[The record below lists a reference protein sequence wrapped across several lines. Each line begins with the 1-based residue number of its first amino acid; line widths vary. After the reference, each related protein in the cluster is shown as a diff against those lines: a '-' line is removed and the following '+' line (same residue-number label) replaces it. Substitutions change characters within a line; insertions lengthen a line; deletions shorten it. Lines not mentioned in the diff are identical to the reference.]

1 MAQIATHDGVVVGVA
16 PQQVKV
22 EMHVVSACASCK
34 AHASCTFVD
43 KAEKIVDVDTPE
55 WKEYTVGDS
64 VIVSVQE
71 GLGLMAVLL
80 AYIVPALLLIAVLA
94 VTSIMSQSELLAAT
108 LPILIVVVYYLV
120 LYAFRDRLQR
130 KFSFGIEKRS

>member
-16 PQQVKV
+16 PQKVKV

-55 WKEYTVGDS
+55 WKDYTVGDS

-108 LPILIVVVYYLV
+108 LPILIVVAYYLV

>member
-55 WKEYTVGDS
+55 WKDYTVGDS

-120 LYAFRDRLQR
+120 LYGFRNRLQR

>member
-55 WKEYTVGDS
+55 WKDYTVGDS

>member
-55 WKEYTVGDS
+55 WKNYTVGDS

>member
-55 WKEYTVGDS
+55 WKDYTVGDS

-108 LPILIVVVYYLV
+108 LPILIVFPFFQKTL
-120 LYAFRDRLQR
+120 
-130 KFSFGIEKRS
+130 EKGMMAGAVKE

>member
-55 WKEYTVGDS
+55 WKNYTVGDS

-120 LYAFRDRLQR
+120 LYGFRNRLQR